1 MGVLYW
7 SPSLSYASCGPAAG
21 GGERSAQ
28 TLYPRS
34 KESRGY
40 PQPMGATAQGSK
52 AFRLSWA
59 SQRVSRRHV
68 ASGSAYSAKLNQ
80 DPPAPK
86 STFRCPITI
95 TQFSPVR
102 TGKKIPLS
110 AELPSCPYPRPLAT
124 GSTLSALLSL
134 PHVGPSSK
142 GTLTPPRHPSEGS
155 TQAPNVEPL
164 LYLLAT
170 LLVRPRNKR
179 LGDLLVSLAMRR
191 C

>member
-7 SPSLSYASCGPAAG
+7 SPSLSYASWGPAAG

-59 SQRVSRRHV
+59 SQRVSRPHV

-95 TQFSPVR
+95 TYPVR
-102 TGKKIPLS
+102 TEKKFLFPQNS
-110 AELPSCPYPRPLAT
+110 PRALTQDPWQQVQH
-124 GSTLSALLSL
+124 SLLSS
-134 PHVGPSSK
+134 PSHTSDPPVRGPS
-142 GTLTPPRHPSEGS
+142 PPPS
-155 TQAPNVEPL
+155 PPL
-164 LYLLAT
+164 RGLHSG
-170 LLVRPRNKR
+170 P
-179 LGDLLVSLAMRR
+179 
-191 C
+191 

>member
-7 SPSLSYASCGPAAG
+7 SPSLSYASWGPAAG

-59 SQRVSRRHV
+59 SQRVSRPHV

-95 TQFSPVR
+95 TYPVR
-102 TGKKIPLS
+102 TEKKFLFPQNS
-110 AELPSCPYPRPLAT
+110 PRALTQDPWQQVQH
-124 GSTLSALLSL
+124 SLLSS
-134 PHVGPSSK
+134 PSHTSDPPVRGPSP
-142 GTLTPPRHPSEGS
+142 PPRHPSEGS

-179 LGDLLVSLAMRR
+179 LGDLLVSLAMRL